1 MSDETKAQAEEQLE
15 HVQSEEN
22 KIANNIARAI
32 ARKIDMTLEQSMLVI
47 DIIDEYLTS
56 KRESSSIKQADEMSL
71 AFNEEINALQERHKA
86 ERESASKREAEL
98 QWNLVK
104 RNERIVEREDAL
116 VLSISLQKALQKAL
130 VERDS
135 QIAELT
141 KRQVELLEACR
152 RADQALENA
161 YGVIGPN
168 TPSSM
173 VMEDMRQIKR
183 AIAKAEDRS

>member
-1 MSDETKAQAEEQLE
+1 MSDGTKAQDEAERIAHLE
-15 HVQSEEN
+15 VVEHALKHHPQTFSERHLKQEV
-22 KIANNIARAI
+22 ILLRA
-32 ARKIDMTLEQSMLVI
+32 ALDSA
-47 DIIDEYLTS
+47 
-56 KRESSSIKQADEMSL
+56 SIKQADEMSV
-71 AFNEEINALQERHKA
+71 AFNAEIAGLQGRHKA

-141 KRQVELLEACR
+141 KREAELHDALKNALDVMNHLGDR
-152 RADQALENA
+152 LNAHDLADDDKDYEVIVQKWDMVRKALKL
-161 YGVIGPN
+161 VR
-168 TPSSM
+168 SH
-173 VMEDMRQIKR
+173 K
-183 AIAKAEDRS
+183 KDRS